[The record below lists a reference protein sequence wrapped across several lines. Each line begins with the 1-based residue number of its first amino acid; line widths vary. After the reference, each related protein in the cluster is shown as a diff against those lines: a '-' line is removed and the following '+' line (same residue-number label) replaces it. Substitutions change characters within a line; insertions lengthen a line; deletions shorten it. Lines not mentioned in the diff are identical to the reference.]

1 MVHDVPPIIL
11 GTPLAIVEG
20 VTQRTDSLTT
30 WTRESGSVVDTITA
44 EVARDRV
51 TVTHTWVARRRSS
64 RQVETVSVAS
74 WHRQIGRLEAA
85 GFERN

>member
-1 MVHDVPPIIL
+1 
-11 GTPLAIVEG
+11 
-20 VTQRTDSLTT
+20 VTQRTVNLAS
-30 WTRESGSVVDTITA
+30 WTRESGSVVDVITA

-51 TVTHTWVARRRSS
+51 TVTRTWVARRRSS

-74 WHRQIGRLEAA
+74 WQRQIDRLVAA